1 MEGFHNA
8 LRDCEL
14 KDMVFVGNN
23 FTWVTMKDD
32 GIKVQLDQALA
43 TQDWRSGVNNPKR
56 IGCVLVIKI
65 PDIFIKKPLVDNDG
79 MHYMGW
85 SMKQGI
91 GMKKLLIAVILLQ
104 CGYAGQN
111 VIARLA
117 LNQGMSHYVFLV
129 YRMAIATVLIS
140 PFALIL
146 DRLITTKSR
155 PKMTFSILAKTML
168 LSLFD
173 PVLDMNLFYMA
184 MSYSTATFTSAMFNI
199 LPAIAFFM
207 AMIFRLEKVNIR
219 ELHSQAKVAGTV
231 VTVGGAIILSLV
243 KGPELNFPWTKG
255 KDLNYDHHQLQSD
268 SNPRDCC
275 ILFLLV
281 LFHHFAK
288 VVLPQA
294 ILSGVNYYIMGV
306 VNKEKGPVYYS
317 SFNPLGTVTTAI
329 MGSLVLAEH
338 MYLGSILGAIVIF
351 VGLHLVL
358 WGKKKDK
365 PPSHSL
371 KSQNQAPDDEEM
383 TTNQQQMGI

>member
-1 MEGFHNA
+1 
-8 LRDCEL
+8 
-14 KDMVFVGNN
+14 
-23 FTWVTMKDD
+23 
-32 GIKVQLDQALA
+32 
-43 TQDWRSGVNNPKR
+43 
-56 IGCVLVIKI
+56 
-65 PDIFIKKPLVDNDG
+65 
-79 MHYMGW
+79 
-85 SMKQGI
+85 
-91 GMKKLLIAVILLQ
+91 
-104 CGYAGQN
+104 
-111 VIARLA
+111 
-117 LNQGMSHYVFLV
+117 MSHYVFLV

-146 DRLITTKSR
+146 DRKSR

-184 MSYSTATFTSAMFNI
+184 MSYSTATFTSAM
-199 LPAIAFFM
+199 
-207 AMIFRLEKVNIR
+207 K
-219 ELHSQAKVAGTV
+219 LHSQAKVAGTV
-231 VTVGGAIILSLV
+231 VTVGGAIILTLV

-275 ILFLLV
+275 IFFLLV
-281 LFHHFAK
+281 LFHHFANHTLVTCELSLTAFTCFWDLVEAAILALFMERRIPNPVWSIQFDIK
-288 VVLPQA
+288 LLASFYGA

-306 VNKEKGPVYYS
+306 VNKKKEPVYYS